1 VEIRAVRQPDVLRQP
16 AWTVEE
22 GEMFKPSRRECIE
35 GVLATF
41 AAAAAPLPF
50 GAAPSR
56 RSDDKTTSPEDAF
69 KMCLIWGDAD
79 PELVTLSKQ
88 IGVTHAI
95 AGTASALSRVPRS
108 QYVDTVAK
116 IKSDYEQAGLT
127 ISGVESHPVPANKI
141 KLGLPGRDEEIENY
155 IAAIR
160 AFGKVGIPMVCY
172 DFMAGIDWYRTNMN
186 YQERGG
192 CSAVAFNISDV
203 PAGPT
208 KWGRI
213 SEEKMWGNITYFLK
227 AVIPEAEK
235 ANVQMALHP
244 DDPPVPVLRGIHRII
259 TSPAAYRRVM
269 NIVPS
274 PVNGV
279 TFEIAVYYL
288 MGANLEAVAQEF
300 GREKKIFYIHSR
312 NLRGTRDNF
321 IETFQDN
328 GAIDF
333 GKVYQALYE
342 SSVRVPLR
350 PDHDPLVEGDDL
362 FGKTHIHPGYGVIG
376 KVFGIAYIKGIMA
389 SRHIPYV

>member
-1 VEIRAVRQPDVLRQP
+1 MLKLNRREYIGRVLAALGAAATPSTSGAVADSAEFPDFGNSDFSSRAVRSRASGGEPNSP
-16 AWTVEE
+16 A
-22 GEMFKPSRRECIE
+22 
-35 GVLATF
+35 
-41 AAAAAPLPF
+41 
-50 GAAPSR
+50 
-56 RSDDKTTSPEDAF
+56 DAF
-69 KMCLIWGDAD
+69 KMCLIWGDRD
-79 PELVTLSKQ
+79 PALVALSKQ

-95 AGTASALSRVPRS
+95 AGTASQLSRVSRS
-108 QYVDTVAK
+108 QYLDTVAK
-116 IKSDYEQAGLT
+116 MKTHYERAGLT
-127 ISGVESHPVPANKI
+127 IAGVESHPVPADKI

-160 AFGKVGIPMVCY
+160 AFGKLGIPMVCY

-186 YQERGG
+186 YLERGG
-192 CSAVAFNISDV
+192 CSAVAFNLTDV
-203 PAGPT
+203 PAGLT

-213 SEEKMWGNITYFLK
+213 SEETMWENITYFLK

-259 TSPAAYRRVM
+259 ISPAAYRRVM
-269 NIVPS
+269 SIVPS

-288 MGANLEAVAQEF
+288 MGANLGAVAREF

-312 NLRGTRDNF
+312 NLKGTRDNF

-328 GAIDF
+328 GEIDF
-333 GKVYQALYE
+333 GEVYQALHE
-342 SSVRVPLR
+342 SGVRAPLR
-350 PDHDPLVEGDDL
+350 PDHDPLVEGDDC
-362 FGKTHIHPGYGVIG
+362 FGKANVHPGYGILG
-376 KVFGIAYIKGIMA
+376 KIFGIAYIKGILA

>member
-1 VEIRAVRQPDVLRQP
+1 
-16 AWTVEE
+16 
-22 GEMFKPSRRECIE
+22 MFKASRRACIQ

-41 AAAAAPLPF
+41 AAAAGAPVLS
-50 GAAPSR
+50 AAPMP
-56 RSDDKTTSPEDAF
+56 RSDDMPTSPGEAF
-69 KMCLIWGDAD
+69 RTCLVWGDSD

-95 AGTASALSRVPRS
+95 AGTASVLGRIPRAG
-108 QYVDTVAK
+108 YVDTVAK
-116 IKSDYEQAGLT
+116 IKAHYEKGGLT
-127 ISGVESHPVPANKI
+127 IAGVESHPVPAEKI

-172 DFMAGIDWYRTNMN
+172 DFMAGIDWYRTNMH
-186 YQERGG
+186 YPERGG
-192 CSAVAFNISDV
+192 CSGLSFNIRDV
-203 PAGPT
+203 PPGLT

-213 SEEKMWGNITYFLK
+213 SEEKMWENITYFLK

-259 TSPAAYRRVM
+259 ISPAAYRRVM
-269 NIVPS
+269 GIVPS

-288 MGANLEAVAQEF
+288 MGADLEAVAREF

-312 NLRGTRDNF
+312 NLRGTRDDF
-321 IETFQDN
+321 TETFQDN

-342 SSVRVPLR
+342 SGVRVPLR
-350 PDHDPLVEGDDL
+350 PDHDPIVEGDQY
-362 FGKTHIHPGYGVIG
+362 FGKGHVHPGYGVLG
-376 KVFGIAYIKGIMA
+376 KIFGIAYIKGILA
-389 SRHIPYV
+389 SRQIPYV

>member
-1 VEIRAVRQPDVLRQP
+1 MENSSSAQ
-16 AWTVEE
+16 
-22 GEMFKPSRRECIE
+22 
-35 GVLATF
+35 
-41 AAAAAPLPF
+41 
-50 GAAPSR
+50 
-56 RSDDKTTSPEDAF
+56 DAF
-69 KMCLIWGDAD
+69 KMCLVWGDSD
-79 PELVTLSKQ
+79 PALMTLSKQ

-95 AGTASALSRVPRS
+95 AGTAGRLARIPRR
-108 QYVDTVAK
+108 QYLDAVAE
-116 IKSDYEQAGLT
+116 IKAGYEKGGLT
-127 ISGVESHPVPANKI
+127 IAGVESHPVPANKI

-186 YQERGG
+186 YTERGG
-192 CSAVAFNISDV
+192 CSAVAFNIHDV
-203 PAGPT
+203 PPGLT

-213 SEEKMWGNITYFLK
+213 SEEKMWENITYFLK

-235 ANVQMALHP
+235 ANVKMALHP

-259 TSPAAYRRVM
+259 VSPAAYRRVM
-269 NIVPS
+269 SIVPS

-288 MGANLEAVAQEF
+288 MGANVEAVAREF

-312 NLRGTRDNF
+312 NLRGTLNNF
-321 IETFQDN
+321 TETFQDN
-328 GAIDF
+328 GVIDF

-342 SSVRVPLR
+342 SGVRVPLR
-350 PDHDPLVEGDDL
+350 PDHDPLVEGDEY
-362 FGKTHIHPGYGVIG
+362 FGKTHVHPGYGVIG
-376 KVFGIAYIKGIMA
+376 KIFGIAYIKGILA